1 MTGPDLQISRGLD
14 AGLIG
19 GVVGAVLA
27 VVIAGIVVLLV
38 SLRLCVSRRCYHTA
52 MSTTDQ

>member
-1 MTGPDLQISRGLD
+1 MTGPDLQIRRGVD

-27 VVIAGIVVLLV
+27 VLIAGIVVLLV
-38 SLRLCVSRRCYHTA
+38 ILRLCVSRRYYHTA
-52 MSTTDQ
+52 KMTADQ